1 MIQFRIWKALS
12 VLVSIGLLAC
22 IFYISFIAPPSGDTW
37 GYVMEGRKLSN
48 VIQAPLRYFNHD
60 YFHGNPRIGQIA
72 LRVAGQSPFT
82 NALVTSL
89 SVTLVIVAG
98 IVVGTGRVLN
108 PLRLADTALAVL
120 FFGVLCRAGKQ
131 VGQALFYI
139 PYTANYV
146 FGFGVLLALLAVCR
160 LGSTGPAQSL
170 PRLSSVLL
178 LGFFAGMSNE
188 HTPPFVFAA
197 AVCAAA
203 MIRLGWLPGV
213 IRRLHVVAFVGL
225 VLGYLALFFAP
236 GQTVRY
242 GGSKNSGFSALLNH
256 FPAQLKKVST
266 LLFDNSVPFFLAAL
280 ALLVLVVYLD
290 VIVDKKRPRLQ
301 PNTAWALFLLVG
313 AVGFAAPLLAS
324 PKLGQRIFFA
334 SYASLGLAIA
344 ALLNCLYERRAWR
357 PLHVAAVLLAL
368 VLSTSYLH
376 QGVTVYRKF
385 ATAFARQSALV
396 MVQKAKGKN
405 RLKIAKYK
413 FNFRKAREYVRAE
426 TFSKSRTKRLNRL
439 RAQYYG
445 VRSFSYK

>member
-1 MIQFRIWKALS
+1 MTQSQIWKAVS
-12 VLVSIGLLAC
+12 VLVSVGLFAC

-60 YFHGNPRIGQIA
+60 YFHGNPRIGQIP
-72 LRVAGQSPFT
+72 LRLAGQSPFS

-89 SVTLVIVAG
+89 SVALVVVAG
-98 IVVGTGRVLN
+98 IVVATGRMLN
-108 PLRLADTALAVL
+108 PLRIADTALVVL
-120 FFGVLCRAGKQ
+120 FFGTLCRAGRQ
-131 VGQALFYI
+131 VGQSLFYI

-146 FGFGVLLALLAVCR
+146 FGFGVLLALIAVCR
-160 LGSTGPAQSL
+160 LGSAGSVQSL
-170 PRLSSVLL
+170 PRLGGVFA

-188 HTPPFVFAA
+188 HTPPYVLAA
-197 AVCAAA
+197 AACAAV
-203 MIRLGWLPGV
+203 MIRLGWLPGA
-213 IRRLHVVAFVGL
+213 IRRLHIVAFAGV
-225 VLGYLALFFAP
+225 VVGYLALFFAP
-236 GQTVRY
+236 GQMVRY

-256 FPAQLKKVST
+256 FPAQLKKVSR
-266 LLFDNSVPFFLAAL
+266 LLFDNSVPFFLAAV

-290 VIVDKKRPRLQ
+290 AIVDKKKPRVQ
-301 PNTAWALFLLVG
+301 PNSAWALFLLLG
-313 AVGFAAPLLAS
+313 ALGFAAPLLAS

-344 ALLNCLYERRAWR
+344 ALFNCLYERRAWR
-357 PLHVAAVLLAL
+357 PLHVAAV
-368 VLSTSYLH
+368 VLSLLLLTSYLQ

-385 ATAFARQSALV
+385 AAAFARQSALV
-396 MVQKAKGKN
+396 MVHKSKGQKKI
-405 RLKIAKYK
+405 KIARYK
-413 FNFRKAREYVRAE
+413 FNFRKASEYVRAE